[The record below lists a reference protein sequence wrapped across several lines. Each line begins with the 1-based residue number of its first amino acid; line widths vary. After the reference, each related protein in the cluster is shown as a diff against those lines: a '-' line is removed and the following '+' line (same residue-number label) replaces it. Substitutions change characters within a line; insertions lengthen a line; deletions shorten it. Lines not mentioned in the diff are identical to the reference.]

1 MQKQWRKTESEANL
15 SNPAWGLK
23 FTVKGAILKLDC
35 LMIGKDGWPLLET
48 AHKEGQKFDNKYVQ
62 ARPCV

>member
-1 MQKQWRKTESEANL
+1 MQKQRRKTESEASL
-15 SNPAWGLK
+15 SDPAWGLK
-23 FTVKGAILKLDC
+23 FTVKGAILKLEV
-35 LMIGKDGWPLLET
+35 MIGKDGSPLLET